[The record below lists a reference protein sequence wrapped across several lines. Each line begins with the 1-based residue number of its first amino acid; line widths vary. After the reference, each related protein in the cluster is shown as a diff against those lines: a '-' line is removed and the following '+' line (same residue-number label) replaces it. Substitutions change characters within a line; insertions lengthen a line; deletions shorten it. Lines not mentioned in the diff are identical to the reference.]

1 MKRKTV
7 FLLSI
12 LSFLTINFCTPVY
25 AEEAFKK
32 SETVLDI
39 SKTND
44 HYSDENCIDE
54 EFLPLH
60 EFNAKYADEE
70 FKGITDSYATSTD
83 EYSLFSLSPV
93 KTQTAQIIGNDGAIG
108 TVTLQYQTQIIGG
121 RPQFVYDTCYI
132 GRPTAYNGWLL
143 TESHATFS
151 GDTIQVFATFE
162 FSYFIE
168 SGVATFRPY

>member
-93 KTQTAQIIGNDGAIG
+93 KTQ
-108 TVTLQYQTQIIGG
+108 IIGG

-132 GRPTAYNGWLL
+132 GRPTAYNGWFL